1 MRPLEGI
8 IESCWRH
15 SSCIVLMAAIY
26 LCWVFITSRG
36 AVVGVFFGRAK
47 GVCVVGLGG
56 SLLIFINPVI
66 KTKDGAV
73 PFKSVLSGV
82 HQVRASLPES
92 GEDPVPRPNYRE
104 LLNVRCHCRDWSA
117 ASWNGDMAGNLRNVP
132 RCQRAAELTAAVC
145 TPSAQTAVR
154 AARV

>member
-1 MRPLEGI
+1 MLGFHHK
-8 IESCWRH
+8 S
-15 SSCIVLMAAIY
+15 
-26 LCWVFITSRG
+26 G
-36 AVVGVFFGRAK
+36 VGGR
-47 GVCVVGLGG
+47 GG

-73 PFKSVLSGV
+73 PFKSVLSGF

-117 ASWNGDMAGNLRNVP
+117 ASWNGDMADNLRDVP